1 MRFTKLLLNSTT
13 LTLTNWLV
21 FMLAFVW
28 TCFIHESVLW
38 WQKLHWYSWLTELGS
53 IVLLRGIPA
62 GSVWILWLLLSAALS
77 VMWMLARILKLR
89 QRSQPAPVAVHEP
102 EEIDEASQADPLVAQ
117 VELAESQPELREK
130 ILRLH
135 ASLDKI

>member
-13 LTLTNWLV
+13 LTLTNWLF

-62 GSVWILWLLLSAALS
+62 GSVWILWLLLSALLS
-77 VMWMLARILKLR
+77 VMWMLARILKSR

-102 EEIDEASQADPLVAQ
+102 EESGEESQADPLAAQ
-117 VELAESQPELREK
+117 VELAESQPELRDK